1 MIFSLF
7 TNVNEYAILI
17 IEGGKM
23 IIGMSFIAS
32 AFIFASMIAIIYFAK
47 KHVDTI
53 ETKLYNYILIISIIN
68 MIIEFTLCTNILLD
82 VPLFSFYNLLINK
95 LFLVTLF
102 TWFSLFTLYIISV
115 AGVIKIH
122 KKVPWKIIIYYLIIV
137 TLLVFLPIEL
147 VDENGVAYSTGIA
160 TYLLYGICVF
170 YVLIWLIIIFKNK
183 KKLRKKALPFIAFI
197 ICLIIMLV
205 ARALIPGLLLNSFS
219 SAFATVLMYFTI
231 ENPDIKMI
239 EQLNIAKETAEKAN
253 AAKTDF
259 LSNMSHEI
267 RTPLNAIVGFSNILL
282 DDESIPEKAK
292 DEVRDIVMA
301 SDNLLEI
308 VNGILDISKIE
319 ANKLEIVNN
328 EYSPEKVID
337 ELVALSKGRL
347 GDKPIEFKTNFD
359 PSIPPVLYGDAGRI
373 KQICVNI
380 LTNAIK
386 YTKEGWIEF
395 KVSSIVKDNICRLI
409 ISVED
414 TGIGIKEKNIDK
426 LFNKFERLDLED
438 NVTIEGTGLGLAIT
452 KKLVDLMHGKIVVQ
466 SVFGKGSKFTVC
478 LDQRIVENPTIKVD
492 TEKIINEEIIVNN
505 KKVLLVDDNKIN
517 LKVAERLLESYG
529 IKTESVESGYDC
541 IEKIKNGN
549 KYNLIMLDDMM
560 PRMSGVETL
569 KKLKEIKGFDTK
581 VIALTANA
589 LTGMREKY
597 LSDGFNDYLA
607 KPINKEELNKI
618 INKYLNND

>member
-1 MIFSLF
+1 MNSGFIVLNTFSLII
-7 TNVNEYAILI
+7 ALILI
-17 IEGGKM
+17 IVFFSKERVHHTEDNIYGNLLVLIFITNLIGLVLGLSLDIHYIYKDF
-23 IIGMSFIAS
+23 IIICLNKVYLILLIVSLTL
-32 AFIFASMIAIIYFAK
+32 FAYYTYCISRYYKNNSNKVNGLFVFFGVLNSLMIAFLPLKVEVINNSSMTSGMAM
-47 KHVDTI
+47 
-53 ETKLYNYILIISIIN
+53 NY
-68 MIIEFTLCTNILLD
+68 TLFVFGIVYIFLM
-82 VPLFSFYNLLINK
+82 
-95 LFLVTLF
+95 FLVL
-102 TWFSLFTLYIISV
+102 SDLKNL
-115 AGVIKIH
+115 
-122 KKVPWKIIIYYLIIV
+122 
-137 TLLVFLPIEL
+137 
-147 VDENGVAYSTGIA
+147 
-160 TYLLYGICVF
+160 
-170 YVLIWLIIIFKNK
+170 KNK
-183 KKLRKKALPFIAFI
+183 KFIPVILLIVEA
-197 ICLIIMLV
+197 IIMITIQALCPELNYLV
-205 ARALIPGLLLNSFS
+205 NPSWVITLM
-219 SAFATVLMYFTI
+219 VMYFTI

-239 EQLNIAKETAEKAN
+239 EQLNIARDTAEKAN

-267 RTPLNAIVGFSNILL
+267 RTPLNAIVGFSNLLL
-282 DDESIPEKAK
+282 DDESVPEKAK

-319 ANKLEIVNN
+319 AGKLEIIDT
-328 EYSPEKVID
+328 EYSIKKVID

-347 GDKPIEFKTNFD
+347 GDKPIEFKTNID
-359 PSIPPVLYGDAGRI
+359 QSIPPVLYGDAGRI

-395 KVSSIVKDNICRLI
+395 KVSSVVKDNICRLI

-466 SVFGKGSKFTVC
+466 SVFGKGSKFTVSI
-478 LDQRIVENPTIKVD
+478 DQRIVENPTIKVD
-492 TEKIINEEIIVNN
+492 AEKITNKEIIVNN

-529 IKTESVESGYDC
+529 IKTESVESGFACLD
-541 IEKIKNGN
+541 KIKAGE
-549 KYNLIMLDDMM
+549 KYDLIMLDDMM
-560 PRMSGVETL
+560 PKMSGVETL

-597 LSDGFNDYLA
+597 LNDGFNDYLA

-618 INKYLNND
+618 INKYLNNN

>member
-1 MIFSLF
+1 
-7 TNVNEYAILI
+7 
-17 IEGGKM
+17 M
-23 IIGMSFIAS
+23 IISMPFIVCT
-32 AFIFASMIAIIYFAK
+32 FIFTLMIAIIYFAK
-47 KHVDTI
+47 RHIDTI
-53 ETKLYNYILIISIIN
+53 ETKLYNYILVISIIN
-68 MIIEFTLCTNILLD
+68 IIIEFTLCTNILLD

-102 TWFSLFTLYIISV
+102 TWFTLFTIYIICVS
-115 AGVIKIH
+115 GTLEIKD
-122 KKVPWKIIIYYLIIV
+122 KVLVRIILYYLV
-137 TLLVFLPIEL
+137 MVAFLVLLPLDL
-147 VDENGVAYSTGIA
+147 VDEDGVAYSTGIA
-160 TYLLYGICVF
+160 TYFLYGVCVV
-170 YVLIWLIIIFKNK
+170 YSLIWLYIIYRSK
-183 KKLRKKALPFIAFI
+183 KKLGKKIIPFFSFI
-197 ICLIIMLV
+197 ICLAIMLV

-219 SAFATVLMYFTI
+219 SAFATILMYFTI

-239 EQLNIAKETAEKAN
+239 EQLNVAREQAEKAN

-267 RTPLNAIVGFSNILL
+267 RTPLNAIVGFSNLLL
-282 DDESIPEKAK
+282 DDKDVPEKAK

-328 EYSPEKVID
+328 EYSTKKVID

-347 GDKPIEFKTNFD
+347 GDKPIEFKTNFAPD
-359 PSIPPVLYGDAGRI
+359 LPPVLYGDAGRI

-395 KVSSIVKDNICRLI
+395 KISSVVKDNICRLI

-414 TGIGIKEKNIDK
+414 TGIGIKEGNIDK
-426 LFNKFERLDLED
+426 LFNKFERLDLDE

-466 SVFGKGSKFTVC
+466 SVFGRGSKFTVC
-478 LDQRIVENPTIKVD
+478 LDQRIVKNPTIKVE
-492 TEKIINEEIIVNN
+492 TEKHYEEVNVQN

-517 LKVAERLLESYG
+517 LKVAERLLKTYG
-529 IKTESVESGYDC
+529 IDVECVDSGFAC
-541 IEKIKNGN
+541 IDKIKAHE
-549 KYNLIMLDDMM
+549 KYDLIMLDDMM

-569 KKLKEIKGFDTK
+569 KKLKEIPGFDMK

-589 LTGMREKY
+589 LTGMKEKY
-597 LSDGFNDYLA
+597 LNDGFDDYLA
-607 KPINKEELNKI
+607 KPINKDELNKI
-618 INKYLNND
+618 VNRYLNSD

>member
-1 MIFSLF
+1 
-7 TNVNEYAILI
+7 
-17 IEGGKM
+17 M
-23 IIGMSFIAS
+23 IIGMSFIVCT
-32 AFIFASMIAIIYFAK
+32 FIFALMIAIIYFAK

-53 ETKLYNYILIISIIN
+53 ETKLYNYILIISVIN
-68 MIIEFTLCTNILLD
+68 MIIEFTLCTNILLG

-102 TWFSLFTLYIISV
+102 TWFTLFTIYIICVSGLLKLKNKV
-115 AGVIKIH
+115 LNRIILYYILMVIIL
-122 KKVPWKIIIYYLIIV
+122 V
-137 TLLVFLPIEL
+137 LLPLEL
-147 VDENGVAYSTGIA
+147 VNENGVAYSTGIA
-160 TYLLYGICVF
+160 TYFLYGICVA
-170 YVLIWLIIIFKNK
+170 YALIWLIIIFKGK
-183 KKLRKKALPFIAFI
+183 KKLGKKVIPFVAFI
-197 ICLIIMLV
+197 VCLTVMLV

-219 SAFATVLMYFTI
+219 SAFATILMYFTI

-239 EQLNIAKETAEKAN
+239 EQLNIAREQAERAN

-267 RTPLNAIVGFSNILL
+267 RTPLNAIVGFSNLLL
-282 DDESIPEKAK
+282 DDREIPDKAK
-292 DEVRDIVMA
+292 DGVRDIVMA

-319 ANKLEIVNN
+319 ANKLEIVNS
-328 EYSPEKVID
+328 EYSTKKILD
-337 ELVALSKGRL
+337 ELVSLCHGRL
-347 GDKPIEFKTNFD
+347 GEKPIEFKTNFD
-359 PSIPPVLYGDAGRI
+359 STIPAVLYGDAGRI

-395 KVSSIVKDNICRLI
+395 KISSVIKDNICRLI

-426 LFNKFERLDLED
+426 LFNKFERLDLEE

-478 LDQRIVENPTIKVD
+478 IDQRIVKNPTIKVES
-492 TEKIINEEIIVNN
+492 EKHYDEIQVKN
-505 KKVLLVDDNKIN
+505 KRVLLVDDNKIN
-517 LKVAERLLESYG
+517 LKVAERLLASYG
-529 IKTESVESGYDC
+529 IETESIESGFEC
-541 IEKIKNGN
+541 IDKIKTGN
-549 KYNLIMLDDMM
+549 KYDLIMLDDMM
-560 PRMSGVETL
+560 PKMSGVETL
-569 KKLKEIKGFDTK
+569 KKLKLIDGFNMK
-581 VIALTANA
+581 VVALTANA

-597 LSDGFNDYLA
+597 LNEGFDDYLA
-607 KPINKEELNKI
+607 KPINKDELNKI
-618 INKYLNND
+618 INKYLNSD

>member
-1 MIFSLF
+1 
-7 TNVNEYAILI
+7 
-17 IEGGKM
+17 M
-23 IIGMSFIAS
+23 IISMPFIVCT
-32 AFIFASMIAIIYFAK
+32 FIFTLMIAIIYFAK
-47 KHVDTI
+47 RHIDTI
-53 ETKLYNYILIISIIN
+53 ETKLYNYILVISIIN
-68 MIIEFTLCTNILLD
+68 IIIEFTLCTNILLD

-102 TWFSLFTLYIISV
+102 TWFTLFTIYIICVS
-115 AGVIKIH
+115 GTLEIKD
-122 KKVPWKIIIYYLIIV
+122 KVLVRIILYYLV
-137 TLLVFLPIEL
+137 MVAFLVLLPLDL
-147 VDENGVAYSTGIA
+147 VDEDGVAYSTGIA
-160 TYLLYGICVF
+160 TYFLYGVCVV
-170 YVLIWLIIIFKNK
+170 YSLIWLYIIYRSK
-183 KKLRKKALPFIAFI
+183 KKLGKKIIPFFSFI
-197 ICLIIMLV
+197 ICLAIMLV

-219 SAFATVLMYFTI
+219 SAFATILMYFTI

-239 EQLNIAKETAEKAN
+239 EQLNIAREQAEKAT

-267 RTPLNAIVGFSNILL
+267 RTPLNAIVGFSNLLL
-282 DDESIPEKAK
+282 DDKDVPEKAK

-328 EYSPEKVID
+328 EYSTKKVID

-347 GDKPIEFKTNFD
+347 GDKPIEFKTNFAPD
-359 PSIPPVLYGDAGRI
+359 LPPVLYGDAGRI

-395 KVSSIVKDNICRLI
+395 KISSVVKDNICRLI

-414 TGIGIKEKNIDK
+414 TGIGIKEGNIDK
-426 LFNKFERLDLED
+426 LFNKFERLDLDE

-466 SVFGKGSKFTVC
+466 SVFGRGSKFTVC
-478 LDQRIVENPTIKVD
+478 LDQRIVKNPTIKVE
-492 TEKIINEEIIVNN
+492 TEKHYEEVNVQN

-517 LKVAERLLESYG
+517 LKVAERLLETYG
-529 IKTESVESGYDC
+529 IDVECVDSGFAC
-541 IEKIKNGN
+541 IDKIKAHE
-549 KYNLIMLDDMM
+549 KYDLIMLDDMM

-569 KKLKEIKGFDTK
+569 KKLKEIPGFDMK

-589 LTGMREKY
+589 LTGMKEKY
-597 LSDGFNDYLA
+597 LNDGFDDYLA
-607 KPINKEELNKI
+607 KPINKDELNKI
-618 INKYLNND
+618 VNRYLNSD